1 MKEPYQKFSIVF
13 SCHNFSSRL
22 WLLEIAA
29 VGIVKVSHWYFI
41 LEFSWNISS
50 RFVTTHNVDALH
62 SIVRC
67 FALTNAKTETVLPY
81 HLGKVTCA
89 AAKTAI
95 SEVVTRLTNLIV
107 PEKYNLREVKNES
120 SWTTRR
126 WHTKILTPLIPIS
139 FNFVFYVSL
148 TRLQNLSSSHMFG
161 WS

>member
-1 MKEPYQKFSIVF
+1 MLKEPYQTFSIAF

-29 VGIVKVSHWYFI
+29 VGIVKVSHRYFI

-50 RFVTTHNVDALH
+50 RFVATHNVDALH

-67 FALTNAKTETVLPY
+67 SALTNAKTETVLPY

-107 PEKYNLREVKNES
+107 PEKYNLRVVENEYS
-120 SWTTRR
+120 
-126 WHTKILTPLIPIS
+126 
-139 FNFVFYVSL
+139 
-148 TRLQNLSSSHMFG
+148 
-161 WS
+161 

>member
-1 MKEPYQKFSIVF
+1 MLKEPFKKFSIVF
-13 SCHNFSSRL
+13 SCQNFSSRL

-29 VGIVKVSHWYFI
+29 VGIVKVSHRYFI

-50 RFVTTHNVDALH
+50 RFVTAHNVGALH

-67 FALTNAKTETVLPY
+67 FALTNAKTETILPY

-107 PEKYNLREVKNES
+107 PEN
-120 SWTTRR
+120 T
-126 WHTKILTPLIPIS
+126 I
-139 FNFVFYVSL
+139 
-148 TRLQNLSSSHMFG
+148 
-161 WS
+161 